1 VLRDDARDVR
11 VPADGGLA
19 VQDWAHHDLGEL
31 LPTALRRAFTLTELI
46 PALLRCVIMLPP
58 LP

>member
-31 LPTALRRAFTLTELI
+31 LPTALRRAFTAIGLI
-46 PALLRCVIMLPP
+46 PGHLRCVMMRAP